1 MRRFAALLPVLWCGL
16 ALPASA
22 AWVLV
27 DDFSGS
33 SPGPLTGQSSAL
45 GTTWSAPGVY
55 SVIADPTNPG
65 NQVLQANMGA
75 NSGNR
80 WAFLPLG
87 TQEIADGTSG
97 TLFFRYRREGAVDA
111 NIGLTD
117 VNSPGGFGDYRVQL
131 NTQTDDPSDFQL
143 RNGGSF
149 NTLDSP
155 SFDDGTWYHVW
166 MTADNAA
173 DTFHVHI
180 LDAGTGAGVEDVD
193 MEGVG
198 GVVRRHPH
206 VIPGAVVE
214 GRTVEGVET
223 AAVAQLKVRRVV
235 GLGVELDAV
244 VAEPARTVDIGQA
257 DIGIDRTFAPV
268 TEEEGS
274 ACAVGDLLRAE
285 RQKGPPVAAVGAHVG
300 LQHLVAGVGR
310 VRDHRV
316 DARCGPC
323 GAECRGLSGQRA
335 RA

>member
-180 LDAGTGAGVEDVD
+180 LDAGTGAGQAFQLAAPPASFSGANDTFD
-193 MEGVG
+193 FREGVNNAIDRFFLAVNSPNG
-198 GVVRRHPH
+198 NRYFIDDIYIDNTGFNLTNP
-206 VIPGAVVE
+206 VIPE
-214 GRTVEGVET
+214 PGR
-223 AAVAQLKVRRVV
+223 ALML
-235 GLGVELDAV
+235 GLGA
-244 VAEPARTVDIGQA
+244 A
-257 DIGIDRTFAPV
+257 
-268 TEEEGS
+268 
-274 ACAVGDLLRAE
+274 LLMLRRSRKPRA
-285 RQKGPPVAAVGAHVG
+285 
-300 LQHLVAGVGR
+300 
-310 VRDHRV
+310 
-316 DARCGPC
+316 
-323 GAECRGLSGQRA
+323 
-335 RA
+335 